1 MDIQKLYEQYFSTV
15 YKYLLSLS
23 QNQHIAEEIT
33 QETFFKALQ
42 KIDSFDGSCHIRTWL
57 CQIGK
62 NTYFD
67 YLRKHKKFFDLE
79 EEPELLSDQNVELD
93 YERAENTRFLH
104 RVLHNLPEPY
114 KEVFMLRTFGDLP
127 FREISD
133 LFGKSES
140 WSKMTYLRAKK
151 KIQEAIEHEKYQL

>member
-1 MDIQKLYEQYFSTV
+1 MDIQELYETYFPTV
-15 YKYLLSLS
+15 YRYLLSLS

-42 KIDSFDGSCHIRTWL
+42 KIDSFDGSCNIRTWL

-62 NTYFD
+62 NAYFD
-67 YLRKHKKFFDLE
+67 YLRRHKKLSSWE
-79 EEPELLSDQNVELD
+79 EAPDQLSDQNLELD
-93 YERAENTRFLH
+93 YEQAENRRFLH
-104 RVLHNLPEPY
+104 RILHDLPDPY
-114 KEVFMLRTFGDLP
+114 KEVFMLRTFGELP
-127 FREISD
+127 FKEISE

-151 KIQEAIEHEKYQL
+151 KIQEAIENEKNQL